1 MTTILVAIL
10 LLTDVI
16 TYIVFLDVILSW
28 LTLFW
33 LRIRPKFLADILD
46 PIYKKI
52 KETIPTTI
60 WPLDLTPIIIIFL
73 MIFVRWII
81 IAFEP
86 SIWIYYNDLIS
97 F

>member
-1 MTTILVAIL
+1 MNTILVAIL
-10 LLTDVI
+10 LLTDLI

-33 LRIRPKFLADILD
+33 LKFRPKFLGDILD
-46 PIYKKI
+46 PIYTKI
-52 KETIPTTI
+52 KDTIPTTI

-73 MIFVRWII
+73 MMFIKWII
-81 IAFEP
+81 FSFDP
-86 SIWIYYNDLIS
+86 WVWVYYNDLIS